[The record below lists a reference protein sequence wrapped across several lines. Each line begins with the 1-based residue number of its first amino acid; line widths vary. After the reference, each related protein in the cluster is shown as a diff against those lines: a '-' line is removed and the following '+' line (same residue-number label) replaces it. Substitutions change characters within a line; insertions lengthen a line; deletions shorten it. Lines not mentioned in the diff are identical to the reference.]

1 MMKSAKE
8 LLIDGIQIVF
18 TFLGCGI
25 AIIFAVIHK
34 LLCIALWLFMTFEL
48 FYIKEMVKAIMA
60 WSGLNLDEVSN
71 WTHIM
76 DIIEEQRASL
86 W

>member
-1 MMKSAKE
+1 MKSVKE
-8 LLIDGIQIVF
+8 LLIDGMQIVF

-25 AIIFAVIHK
+25 AIIFSVIHK

-60 WSGLNLDEVSN
+60 WSGLNHDEVSN

>member
-1 MMKSAKE
+1 MMKSVKE
-8 LLIDGIQIVF
+8 LLIDGIEVVF

-25 AIIFAVIHK
+25 AIIFSVIHK

-60 WSGLNLDEVSN
+60 WSGLTLDEVSN

-76 DIIEEQRASL
+76 DIIKEQRASL

>member
-1 MMKSAKE
+1 MMKSVKE
-8 LLIDGIQIVF
+8 LLIDGIQIAF

-25 AIIFAVIHK
+25 AIIFSVIHK

-60 WSGLNLDEVSN
+60 WSGLTLDEVSN

-76 DIIEEQRASL
+76 DIIKEQRASL

>member
-1 MMKSAKE
+1 MMKSVKE
-8 LLIDGIQIVF
+8 LLIDGMQVVF

-25 AIIFAVIHK
+25 AIIFSVIHK

>member
-1 MMKSAKE
+1 MKSLKE
-8 LLIDGIQIVF
+8 LVIDGIQVVF

-25 AIIFAVIHK
+25 AIIFSVIHK

-60 WSGLNLDEVSN
+60 WSGLTLDEVSN

-76 DIIEEQRASL
+76 DIIKEQRASL

>member
-1 MMKSAKE
+1 MKSVKE
-8 LLIDGIQIVF
+8 LLIEGMQLVF
-18 TFLGCGI
+18 TGLGCGI
-25 AIIFAVIHK
+25 AVIFAGIHK

-48 FYIKEMVKAIMA
+48 IYIKEMLKAYNA
-60 WSGLNLDEVSN
+60 WYGLDLDTVSS
-71 WTHIM
+71 WIHTM

>member
-1 MMKSAKE
+1 MMKSVKE
-8 LLIDGIQIVF
+8 LLIEGMQLVF
-18 TFLGCGI
+18 TCLGRGI

-48 FYIKEMVKAIMA
+48 FYIKEMVKAHTA
-60 WSGLNLDEVSN
+60 WYGLNLDEVSK
-71 WTHIM
+71 WTHVM
-76 DIIEEQRASL
+76 DIIKEQRASL

>member
-1 MMKSAKE
+1 MKSVKE
-8 LLIDGIQIVF
+8 LLIDGMQVVF

-25 AIIFAVIHK
+25 AIIFSVIHK

>member
-1 MMKSAKE
+1 MIKSVKE
-8 LLIDGIQIVF
+8 LLIEGMQWVF
-18 TFLGCGI
+18 TCLGCGI
-25 AIIFAVIHK
+25 AVMFAGIHK

-48 FYIKEMVKAIMA
+48 FYIKEMLKAYNA
-60 WSGLNLDEVSN
+60 WYGLDLDTVSK
-71 WTHIM
+71 WTHTM

>member
-1 MMKSAKE
+1 MMKSVKE
-8 LLIDGIQIVF
+8 LLIDGMQIVF

-25 AIIFAVIHK
+25 AIIFSVIHK

-48 FYIKEMVKAIMA
+48 FYIKEMVKAILA
-60 WSGLNLDEVSN
+60 WSGFNLDEVSN

>member
-1 MMKSAKE
+1 MMKSVKE
-8 LLIDGIQIVF
+8 LLIDGIQVVF

-48 FYIKEMVKAIMA
+48 FYIKEMVKATMA
-60 WSGLNLDEVSN
+60 WGGLNLDEVSN

-76 DIIEEQRASL
+76 DIIKEQRASL

>member
-1 MMKSAKE
+1 
-8 LLIDGIQIVF
+8 
-18 TFLGCGI
+18 
-25 AIIFAVIHK
+25 
-34 LLCIALWLFMTFEL
+34 MTFEL

-60 WSGLNLDEVSN
+60 WYGLNLDEVSN

-76 DIIEEQRASL
+76 DIIKEQRASL